1 MKTYLLILRTLIL
14 VLQTYSK
21 LKAFLNEGDISEYQ
35 YKKFHEAA
43 HRYYRS
49 ALDYMQ
55 KKFPISDEIIVNG
68 AWIDVENR
76 AKATWRQVRCFLDR
90 YSDIEV
96 IQNIYTDKVYDE
108 FCDYQLLSHDDT
120 PGETC
125 DEAKFVDGKDS
136 DENEIFNFRMH
147 NLWW

>member
-21 LKAFLNEGDISEYQ
+21 LKAFLNDGDISEYQ
-35 YKKFHEAA
+35 YKKFLEAA

-76 AKATWRQVRCFLDR
+76 VKATWGQVRCFLDG
-90 YSDIEV
+90 YSGIEV
-96 IQNIYTDKVYDE
+96 IQNIYADKVYDE

-120 PGETC
+120 LEVT
-125 DEAKFVDGKDS
+125 
-136 DENEIFNFRMH
+136 
-147 NLWW
+147 